1 MRSFKLDPS
10 LQRSHTKMGAQP
22 TVSRAV
28 PTLGGGGYRKQHGCC
43 ISQDLRWARVAVVR
57 SNFCAPGAQERK
69 IRIQLQRDCIT
80 LALSIYEIHDDGIQQ
95 CAQN

>member
-28 PTLGGGGYRKQHGCC
+28 PTLGGGGTE
-43 ISQDLRWARVAVVR
+43 SSMAVV
-57 SNFCAPGAQERK
+57 FRK
-69 IRIQLQRDCIT
+69 ICGGRALPWCEVT
-80 LALSIYEIHDDGIQQ
+80 SVLLALKSGKYVSKYSGI
-95 CAQN
+95 A